1 MNTSGNTVLITGGAT
16 GIGLALA
23 EELVS
28 AGNKVIICGR
38 TEDKLNRACK
48 KLPQISTRKCDLS
61 IDKERSS
68 LFDYVR
74 SSYGDLNILINNAG
88 IQRMVSLTKG
98 IAALLDDEDEIEIN
112 LRAPIHLSALFIPLL
127 SKQKQA
133 TIINVSSGLAFI
145 PLAFAPVYC
154 ATKAAL
160 HSFSISLRHQLRDT
174 PVRVFELISP
184 MVDTD
189 LDKGRREGRGQENR
203 GIPASDVAKAS
214 LAALGKD
221 EYEIAV
227 GAARELVM
235 GSRKNPEQLF
245 KSMNSWQ

>member
-23 EELVS
+23 EELVF

-38 TEDKLNRACK
+38 MEDKLNRACK
-48 KLPQISTRKCDLS
+48 KLPQISARKCDLS

-68 LFDYVR
+68 LFDYIR

-88 IQRMVSLTKG
+88 IQRKVSLTKG
-98 IAALLDDEDEIEIN
+98 IAALLDGEDEIEIN

-133 TIINVSSGLAFI
+133 AIINVSSGLAFI

-174 PVRVFELISP
+174 PVRVFELIPP

-189 LDKGRREGRGQENR
+189 LDKGGREGRGQENR
-203 GIPASDVAKAS
+203 GIPASDVAKAA

-227 GAARELVM
+227 GAVRELVM